1 MKRMKRIVGSIL
13 TLFFLAACVP
23 AMAADKGNFSTQPTT
38 NHGKKWR
45 IGYFEGGEFINYQLN
60 FIAIISAL
68 MNSGWM
74 DKAAIPEQAGEQTA
88 DLWQWLAAQT
98 GSKYIEFVKDAHYS
112 GNWNKER
119 IDEMVPKIIS
129 RLNDQKDIDLIIA
142 AGTKAGLKLATSAH
156 NVPTLVISTTDPL
169 SAGIIKSVEDS
180 GLDHVHARVDPYR
193 HERQIRVFH
202 HFLGFNKLG
211 MAYQDTE
218 QGRSCAAFDSVKK
231 VASEEGFEIVPC
243 FTTDESGDVKKDE
256 ESVKKCFETL
266 CRTAD
271 AIYVTSQNGVHA
283 NSIPDLVKI
292 ANQHKIPTFAQ
303 SHSEQVKYGFLMSI
317 SRANFQYVGKFY
329 AQTIAKIFNGAKPR
343 DIGQLFEA
351 PSKIAINRKTAEM
364 IGYEP
369 SIDVLSVADE
379 IFDDI
384 VVPKK

>member
-1 MKRMKRIVGSIL
+1 MNLSKTRTTQETGIKNGS
-13 TLFFLAACVP
+13 TKWCQKLFP
-23 AMAADKGNFSTQPTT
+23 
-38 NHGKKWR
+38 
-45 IGYFEGGEFINYQLN
+45 
-60 FIAIISAL
+60 
-68 MNSGWM
+68 
-74 DKAAIPEQAGEQTA
+74 
-88 DLWQWLAAQT
+88 
-98 GSKYIEFVKDAHYS
+98 
-112 GNWNKER
+112 
-119 IDEMVPKIIS
+119 

-231 VASEEGFEIVPC
+231 VASEEEFEIVPC

-303 SHSEQVKYGFLMSI
+303 SQLG
-317 SRANFQYVGKFY
+317 
-329 AQTIAKIFNGAKPR
+329 T
-343 DIGQLFEA
+343 GQ
-351 PSKIAINRKTAEM
+351 IR
-364 IGYEP
+364 
-369 SIDVLSVADE
+369 
-379 IFDDI
+379 IFDEHFPGQFSI
-384 VVPKK
+384 RG